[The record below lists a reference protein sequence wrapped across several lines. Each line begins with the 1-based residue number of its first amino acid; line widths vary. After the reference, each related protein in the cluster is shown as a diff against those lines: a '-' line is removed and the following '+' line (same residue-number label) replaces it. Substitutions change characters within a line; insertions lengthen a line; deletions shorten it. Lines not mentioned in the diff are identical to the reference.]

1 MKSSLRRSVVIAMV
15 ATLSQASLAAYDE
28 EGGYVTL
35 SSNEYAAASNF
46 KSSMNT
52 AGSWSDGLPPHAG
65 TNYYAQGICF
75 YPCTFKGDS
84 LTAIGLRRWG
94 SGITWANMEER
105 PVVINDLRIVDK
117 GRIAQF
123 GSTCPIV
130 LKGNLT
136 VLGHVEI
143 VGGQMSSTTGQS
155 GWIAIRMNIVGG
167 ADTKIVFMADDG
179 RNANKAGIPQYMTGS
194 IVYGNTDQFF
204 GSVEVWMNQTL
215 NLGDSGFRNAKSV
228 KLTNIYSRL
237 GTAASASAVVPVSKI
252 ETDVAATLTVP
263 VSNTLSVA
271 SLHLADGTVLDCSSA
286 GDPSARLDGGI
297 VVTEE
302 FVLDGKV
309 KVDIGGLRSIPARRV
324 RVLSVPMSGGGLDES
339 DFDLIGMNPRYV
351 RFEVKTVDGVCEAFL
366 TTNGTPLP
374 DVPAAF
380 DDTTG
385 YVVLTNSDNGTV
397 QSFNSAGYWSDGRS
411 PHEGTNYFV
420 GAKWLY
426 ALGPH
431 PTFSGDR
438 LALKGTLRFSA
449 GTSVSA
455 YLGDLWAFSNGK
467 TAKEDCTMLTTVGG
481 ISNAVTTT
489 AESTITVFAN
499 EASPLVFL
507 GGRYGLKWRIRS
519 KLIGDTASCIYFVCH
534 PQYDECV
541 GEDEV
546 QFGGELLGDTSEY
559 YGMVKVDWNCL
570 FRLGANGLPHGTL
583 KIVNPDSSK
592 VTSEAAAKATI
603 HVQELVAH
611 EGANLEPLAGNVFEF
626 GYVTAGKTVI
636 KSGAGVL
643 SFGTVESVADGAVL
657 KVNDGCI
664 WPRTERSFDGFAIDF
679 ANDTGFCVSIDDADA
694 VLKTGSAIMVAGDI
708 RCTIIGLAG
717 SGLGSG
723 TRSVAKLK
731 TDEAVKL
738 YNALRVSR
746 VKGYKLSKTI
756 SETDDDGY
764 RTVSV
769 RFVESGFV
777 FVVR

>member
-35 SSNEYAAASNF
+35 SLNEYDAASNF
-46 KSSMNT
+46 KSSMTT

-65 TNYYAQGICF
+65 TNYYARGICF
-75 YPCTFKGDS
+75 YPCTFQGDS
-84 LTAIGLRRWG
+84 LTAIGLRRW
-94 SGITWANMEER
+94 SGAGTTWANMEER

-155 GWIAIRMNIVGG
+155 GWIAIRMNIVGD

-302 FVLDGKV
+302 FALGGKIKLSMGSV
-309 KVDIGGLRSIPARRV
+309 QVMPARAIRII
-324 RVLSVPMSGGGLDES
+324 SVPMTVGSLTES
-339 DFDLIGMNPRYV
+339 DFDLSDINLRHVRVEIRTVENACEVFLVNEGPSLPR
-351 RFEVKTVDGVCEAFL
+351 
-366 TTNGTPLP
+366 LP
-374 DVPAAF
+374 TEF
-380 DDTTG
+380 DESDG
-385 YVVLTNSDNGTV
+385 YVVLTKSDDFTVNSFERTGN
-397 QSFNSAGYWSDGRS
+397 WSDGS
-411 PHEGTNYFV
+411 APHKGTNYFV
-420 GAKWLY
+420 NAKWLY
-426 ALGPH
+426 ALGTY
-431 PTFSGDR
+431 PTFHGDR
-438 LALKGTLRFSA
+438 LVLNGRIRFSS
-449 GTSVSA
+449 GSNPHF
-455 YLGDLWAFSNGK
+455 GDLWAISNGN
-467 TAKEDCTMLTTVGG
+467 AKKENCTMFTTVGG
-481 ISNAVTTT
+481 ISNAVTTS
-489 AESTITVFAN
+489 AESTFTVFAD
-499 EASPLVFL
+499 EASPFVFL
-507 GGRYGLKWRIRS
+507 GGRYGLPWRIKS

-592 VTSEAAAKATI
+592 VTSEAATNATI

-717 SGLGSG
+717 SGLVSG

-731 TDEAVKL
+731 ADEAMKL

-756 SETDDDGY
+756 SEIDDDGY